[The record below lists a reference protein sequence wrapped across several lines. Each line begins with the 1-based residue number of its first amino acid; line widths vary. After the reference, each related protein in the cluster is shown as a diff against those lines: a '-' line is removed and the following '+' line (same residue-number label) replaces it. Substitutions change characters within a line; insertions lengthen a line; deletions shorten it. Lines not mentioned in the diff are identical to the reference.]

1 MQKKEGVFLE
11 LPQLY
16 DLIKLEITSG
26 VVVRDVF
33 HHTSKDFHIVGQQA
47 LFHIITQEVAKDTTE
62 ILMTRIAQEGT

>member
-26 VVVRDVF
+26 VVVRDVL
-33 HHTSKDFHIVGQQA
+33 HHTSKNFHIVGQQA

-62 ILMTRIAQEGT
+62 VVVTCVGEE